1 MAQVATTVNLPPFS
15 LAQQKY
21 HYSQKRESRTM
32 ICASLHSYKEQE
44 YHNVMGCPTSQMV
57 IKSPKNIYVMYRFGS
72 DSCPT
77 FSVPLISD
85 NVKLYSKGAS
95 SSKDILIAQ
104 HTVKK
109 HILALSNQIDFD
121 YWVKLTKCAR
131 AGVTP
136 WHDFPK

>member
-1 MAQVATTVNLPPFS
+1 
-15 LAQQKY
+15 
-21 HYSQKRESRTM
+21 M

-44 YHNVMGCPTSQMV
+44 YHKVMGCPTSQMV

-77 FSVPLISD
+77 FSVPLIGD
-85 NVKLYSKGAS
+85 NLKLYSKGAS
-95 SSKDILIAQ
+95 WSSKDILIAQ

-109 HILALSNQIDFD
+109 HMLLALSNQIDFD

-131 AGVTP
+131 TGVTQ